1 MKKLYLYG
9 ALTCVIAL
17 LLVFL
22 ACSPPVQPP
31 EQALEQAGGEA
42 LAIEDLL
49 DNLDVL
55 QGSGARSLTQPETS
69 IYPAPGGRCLSLG
82 DLSSF
87 IGSIKRDFAAYVYSI
102 TGSKP
107 YLVRPV
113 KLSWI
118 TDGKQ
123 QSGLMWIPYT
133 WGRRL
138 DAPVITYL
146 HGTQLYRN
154 CAPSR
159 FSINP
164 LAVLSSP
171 DPTGALN
178 AYVEVV
184 VGALMASTGYIVVMP
199 DYEGFGDS
207 TAIHPYMHMSLGNSA
222 RDAVAAA
229 KAVLTGSVRPNGKVF
244 LTGYSEG
251 GYATLVAAKA
261 FQQAGL
267 PVSGVVPC
275 DGAYDISGTMLDQM
289 LSGLPVKVPYYLL
302 YVASGYKA
310 TYGNLLDYYLFLRPY
325 YGNLLTH
332 GNPFDGNHTHADI
345 DALGLPQVP
354 ADMLLGSP
362 GYPPDSLVPGGSVYN
377 LLAAN
382 NGYAGWVPLAPLV
395 FVHCPVDDIVPYQN
409 AVVARSY
416 LIAAAQ
422 SYLGPL
428 FNPLMIPDIVDVAP
442 LPLISD
448 AMGETHMAAFPTAV
462 LAAFTAIK
470 TIDTSIP

>member
-1 MKKLYLYG
+1 MKKLFPSG
-9 ALTCVIAL
+9 VAIIIVALS
-17 LLVFL
+17 LVFL
-22 ACSPPVQPP
+22 TCSPPAQSP
-31 EQALEQAGGEA
+31 ELTDEEA
-42 LAIEDLL
+42 VSIEELL
-49 DNLDVL
+49 DNLEVL
-55 QGSGARSLTQPETS
+55 QGSSARSLAQPEAS
-69 IYPAPGGRCLSLG
+69 VFVAPGGRSLSLSS
-82 DLSSF
+82 LSSF
-87 IGSIKRDFAAYVYSI
+87 INAIKRDFAAYVYSL

-118 TDGKQ
+118 TNGKQ
-123 QSGLMWIPYT
+123 ESGLMWVPYT

-146 HGTQLYRN
+146 HGTQLYRQ

-159 FSINP
+159 FNANP

-178 AYVEVV
+178 AYVEGV

-199 DYEGFGDS
+199 DYAGFGDS
-207 TAIHPYMHMSLGNSA
+207 TAIHPYMHASLGTSA

-229 KAVLTGSVRPNGKVF
+229 KAVLNGSVRPNGKVF

-251 GYATLVAAKA
+251 GYATLAAARA

-289 LSGLPVKVPYYLL
+289 LSGLPVKVPYYLP

-310 TYGNLLDYYLFLRPY
+310 SYGALLDYYLFLKPQ
-325 YGNLLTH
+325 YGNLLTQE
-332 GNPFDGNHTHADI
+332 NPFDGNHTHAGI
-345 DALGLPQVP
+345 DALGLPTVP

-362 GYPPDSLVPGGSVYN
+362 GYPPDSLLPGGPVYN

-382 NGYAGWVPLAPLV
+382 NGYVGWVPLAPLV

-416 LIAAAQ
+416 LITAAQ
-422 SYLGPL
+422 AYLGPF
-428 FNPLMIPDIVDVAP
+428 FNPLMIPDIVQVAP
-442 LPLISD
+442 VPFISD
-448 AMGETHMAAFPTAV
+448 ALDETHMAAFPTAV

-470 TIDTSIP
+470 TIDSSVP